1 VPEEEIQQLLGRS
14 ISSSE
19 RAEWGFQNRTDLVT
33 LGTGERV
40 VVQRYRRREDAEYR
54 VRAMQGLHGPAA
66 TSGIA
71 IPRVREADLDADPPW
86 VAFDALPGEPIPAV
100 GLDDPRFP
108 GMARAMG
115 ELLAA
120 FRTLPTAGLDLDDR
134 WAHPSRL
141 AAHAADWTARIP
153 AARAVA
159 ERIPALFSG
168 RAAVLAHGDFS
179 PVNVLTDGTSL
190 TGLLDFESVRL
201 ADPLFDVAWWSWS
214 VSFGPPGVLAS
225 AWPGF
230 LEAAGI
236 DAGDPDLEA
245 RLHALQVL
253 RMCELLA
260 GDSLEGSVRAAV
272 EDRLRQS
279 VRPPH

>member
-1 VPEEEIQQLLGRS
+1 VLEEEIEQLLSRA
-14 ISSSE
+14 ISSAE

-33 LGTGERV
+33 LATGERV

-54 VRAMQGLHGPAA
+54 VRAMDGLHGPAA
-66 TSGIA
+66 ASGIA
-71 IPRVREADLDADPPW
+71 IPRGRQADLDADPPW
-86 VAFDALPGEPIPAV
+86 VAFEALPGEPIAAV
-100 GLDDPRFP
+100 GLDAPRFP
-108 GMARAMG
+108 ELARAMG
-115 ELLAA
+115 GLLAA

-134 WAHPSRL
+134 WADPSRL
-141 AAHAADWTARIP
+141 AAHAAEWTAGIP
-153 AARAVA
+153 AARAVV

-168 RAAVLAHGDFS
+168 RPAVLAHGDFS
-179 PVNVLTDGTSL
+179 PVNVLTDGRSL

-214 VSFGPPGVLAS
+214 VSFGPPGALAS

-230 LEAAGI
+230 LDAAGI
-236 DAGDPDLEA
+236 DIGDPDLEA

-260 GDSLEGSVRAAV
+260 GESLDGGVRRAV
-272 EDRLRQS
+272 EDRLRRS
-279 VRPPH
+279 LRE

>member
-33 LGTGERV
+33 LGTGERI

-115 ELLAA
+115 DLLAA
-120 FRTLPTAGLDLDDR
+120 FRTLSTAGLDLDDR
-134 WAHPSRL
+134 WASPSRL
-141 AAHAADWTARIP
+141 AAHASTGR
-153 AARAVA
+153 RASRRH
-159 ERIPALFSG
+159 EP
-168 RAAVLAHGDFS
+168 S
-179 PVNVLTDGTSL
+179 PSRSPRCSRDAPQSSRTVTSL
-190 TGLLDFESVRL
+190 PSMCSPTGHR
-201 ADPLFDVAWWSWS
+201 
-214 VSFGPPGVLAS
+214 
-225 AWPGF
+225 
-230 LEAAGI
+230 
-236 DAGDPDLEA
+236 
-245 RLHALQVL
+245 
-253 RMCELLA
+253 
-260 GDSLEGSVRAAV
+260 
-272 EDRLRQS
+272 
-279 VRPPH
+279 

>member
-1 VPEEEIQQLLGRS
+1 MAKTEIQQLLGRP

-40 VVQRYRRREDAEYR
+40 VLQRYRRHEDAEYR
-54 VRAMQGLHGPAA
+54 MRAMEGLHDPAA
-66 TSGIA
+66 RSGIA
-71 IPRVREADLDADPPW
+71 IPRVREADLEADPPW
-86 VAFDALPGEPIPAV
+86 VAFDALPGEPIPAI
-100 GLDDPRFP
+100 GLDDARFP
-108 GMARAMG
+108 ALARAMG
-115 ELLAA
+115 ELLAT

-134 WAHPSRL
+134 WADPSRL
-141 AAHAADWTARIP
+141 AAQAADWTADIP

-159 ERIPALFSG
+159 EQIPALFAG
-168 RAAVLAHGDFS
+168 RPAVLAHGDFS
-179 PVNVLTDGTSL
+179 PVNLLTDGMSL

-201 ADPLFDVAWWSWS
+201 ADPLFDVAWWAWS
-214 VSFGPPGVLAS
+214 VSFGPAGALAS

-230 LEAAGI
+230 LEAAEI
-236 DAGDPDLEA
+236 DDGDPSLDA

-260 GDSLEGSVRAAV
+260 GDSLDGGVRTAV
-272 EDRLRQS
+272 EDRLRKS
-279 VRPPH
+279 LGD